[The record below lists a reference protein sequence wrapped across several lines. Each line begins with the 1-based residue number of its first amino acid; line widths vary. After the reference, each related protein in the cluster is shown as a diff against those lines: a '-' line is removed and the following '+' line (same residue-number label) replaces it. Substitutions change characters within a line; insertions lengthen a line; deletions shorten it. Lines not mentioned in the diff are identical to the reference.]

1 MPVTVRNLSRTNVVL
16 STPDKG
22 PSVEWKP
29 AGDRDG
35 EDIQQV
41 PESILESNVNFLK
54 AVGLGILSVEDDDS
68 ALRETIQRQAAR
80 YKRSQ
85 NEQVSEFESVLDT
98 ASANGVVRITE
109 DQLDAHIEA
118 LSKSQPSDLSTIGDD
133 R

>member
-41 PESILESNVNFLK
+41 PDSVIAENVGFLK
-54 AVGLGILSVEDDDS
+54 SVGLGILAVESDDAS
-68 ALRETIQRQAAR
+68 FVEAIAKQAAR

-85 NEQVSEFESVLDT
+85 SADLTEVEQVLDH
-98 ASANGVVRITE
+98 ASGLGVIRITE
-109 DQLDAHIEA
+109 DQLDRHIEA
-118 LSKSQPSDLSTIGDD
+118 LTKSQPSDLSTIGEPS
-133 R
+133 